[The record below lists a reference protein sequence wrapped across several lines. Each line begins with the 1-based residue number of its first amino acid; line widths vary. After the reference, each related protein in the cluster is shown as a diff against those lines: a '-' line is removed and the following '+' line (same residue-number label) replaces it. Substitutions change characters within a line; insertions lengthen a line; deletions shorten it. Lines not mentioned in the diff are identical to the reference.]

1 MNVPFPV
8 SDLRLSEMRHRYAN
22 AVQLAASLLT
32 QQARCCAEPA
42 ANRALLDAAGRLGAV
57 HHLYFTL
64 DADGI
69 EADQPARVFLQALCH
84 HLRAAYLADAGI
96 ACSVDAAEVRLPVE
110 TCRLLGLCVHELV
123 VNAAKHAFPGGRR
136 GQVTVRLHPAGDG
149 LLRCTV
155 EDDGVGFAATA
166 RHRVGLGRQ
175 LVGAIAHQLQGCAVW
190 VARPGGGGAVHLDI
204 PGGFATHATA
214 CMRPAPEKA

>member
-1 MNVPFPV
+1 MTMPPLPEG
-8 SDLRLSEMRHRYAN
+8 LRLSEMRHRYAN
-22 AVQLAASLLT
+22 AVQLAASLLA
-32 QQARCCAEPA
+32 QQARSCAEPA
-42 ANRALLDAAGRLGAV
+42 TNRALLDAAGRLGAV

-96 ACSVDAAEVRLPVE
+96 ACEVDACDIRLSAE

-123 VNAAKHAFPGGRR
+123 VNAAKHAFPRGRGGR
-136 GQVTVRLHPAGDG
+136 VAIRLHPAGEG

-175 LVGAIAHQLQGCAVW
+175 LVGAIAQQLQGCAVW
-190 VARPGGGGAVHLDI
+190 VARPCGGGAVHLDF
-204 PGGFATHATA
+204 PGGA
-214 CMRPAPEKA
+214 APRTGGLTSSAQGEA